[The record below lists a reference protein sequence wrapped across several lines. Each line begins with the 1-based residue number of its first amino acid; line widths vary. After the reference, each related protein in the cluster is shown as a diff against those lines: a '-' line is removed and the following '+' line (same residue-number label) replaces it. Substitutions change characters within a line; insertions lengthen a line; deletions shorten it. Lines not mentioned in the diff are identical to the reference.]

1 MTLNMP
7 IRRIFRV
14 GVAALLRCAGTVRPP
29 VCCHSQKFWVAIG
42 LVGLAAGFP
51 GGALLGQLATAPTA
65 IGQESAAQR
74 ISVGEP
80 GANQPERPM
89 AAGRI
94 VRLFDFE
101 EQAFNSEA
109 VPRFWFRAQ
118 HAPPERPRP
127 GFPQWNKGG
136 FDTEVFRSGTTSV
149 KLPVAGGSC
158 SLRLSGTVVPV
169 LPDADLEVVALVQT
183 RNLRHARAMI
193 SVRLL
198 DQSGTPLPETERF
211 SEPLL
216 SPGGWREVSVPMAAT
231 PANAAFIQIELL
243 ALQPDGIP
251 GAAATDQYAVA
262 LQDLAGAAYFDD
274 VAIRQLPRLTI
285 QSVSGPWIVPDANL
299 AGKAE
304 LLIGVRDQAGETLR
318 ASLVCSDI
326 DGKVIA
332 SMERTLP
339 AGGESFRWP
348 VTLPKAGWYSARV
361 RVAGGTAASSWAQI
375 SLLCLQPD
383 AVAKAVP
390 PEGSIKLGILAENLS
405 PVATE
410 TLRQLC
416 RYGGFTSVSLAA
428 MPLLAEAPLIDP
440 TASGQVPANLPMHQ
454 LAEVLIATG
463 VRVGM
468 AWNTVPSDLRDKLS
482 ASELDPLGLA
492 DVDSEKWFARLEP
505 VLDRFGRRITGWR
518 FGKMATEQGVSPPD
532 GVALRRRVAAIVE
545 VLRKHAAG
553 SRVAVPWRAE
563 WSVDAD
569 DAFGRYVLVPATIS
583 PEAVGDRVTASL
595 GAEMTV
601 LQLAEN
607 SISGR
612 DRCID
617 AAQRLVSAWRGAS
630 ISGLIGTDGVAE
642 SSVQVGAGSVLA
654 FDSMWNLRRDGQ
666 LDPTPE
672 ASVMLGLGRK
682 LLGRS
687 VTAVVI
693 DEPLTKGLLL
703 SADRSNGTGTRTTD
717 PTRRQVKDRQTGF
730 DGAAEISGT
739 PASAGVRS
747 LLNGTKLA
755 ARDNTPA
762 TLDSEPASMVEETV
776 AASQRDVNGAMV
788 VWSEQPGA
796 VLERH
801 LGQSRLRGF
810 DIFGNEVSLPAP
822 DAAGLYR
829 IPLTAEPLLI
839 EGVDGDLVQ
848 FVSGLRLNPSFIP
861 VAATVQ
867 ETRLAVSNP
876 WMSRISGSVQILPA
890 EPDRRRGWSVSPASP
905 QSFTLAGNA
914 SGVLPFNLTISP
926 GEVVGPR
933 SLTAVLRIEGERSY
947 GPLKLTLPVEVG
959 VPGLDIS
966 VVLSPSKNDLVVS
979 VTATNTGQRVRTL
992 QVNVAAQ
999 GRRQQ
1004 DQSVSQLQ
1012 PGESAVRR
1020 FILENAGELSGKK
1033 IMVSGIDADTTE
1045 RLNKLVDVP

>member
-1 MTLNMP
+1 MALTIP
-7 IRRIFRV
+7 ARCIFQFSAAV
-14 GVAALLRCAGTVRPP
+14 GVRCVGTVRALF
-29 VCCHSQKFWVAIG
+29 CDRERGLWVA
-42 LVGLAAGFP
+42 VGIAGCGAGWP
-51 GGALLGQLATAPTA
+51 GGVLLGQQVTPLATN
-65 IGQESAAQR
+65 GQEAPITKNAAT
-74 ISVGEP
+74 EP
-80 GANQPERPM
+80 SGVQPERPA

-101 EQAFNSEA
+101 ERAFNSEA

-136 FDTEVFRSGTTSV
+136 FDTEVFHSGTTSV

-198 DQSGTPLPETERF
+198 DQTGTPLPETERF
-211 SEPLL
+211 SEPIT
-216 SPGGWREVSVPMAAT
+216 SPGSWREVSVPMAAT

-243 ALQPDGIP
+243 AVQPDGIP

-285 QSVSGPWIVPDANL
+285 QSVSGPWIVPDASL
-299 AGKAE
+299 IGKAE
-304 LLIGVRDQAGETLR
+304 LLIAVRDQAGEALR
-318 ASLVCSDI
+318 ASLVCSDV

-332 SMERTLP
+332 AVERTLP

-348 VTLPKAGWYSARV
+348 VSLPKAGWYSARV
-361 RVAGGTAASSWAQI
+361 QVTGGTAASSSTQV
-375 SLLCLQPD
+375 SLLCLQLD
-383 AVAKAVP
+383 AVLRAAP
-390 PEGSIKLGILAENLS
+390 LDGNIKLGVLAENLT

-410 TLRQLC
+410 NLRQLC

-428 MPLLAEAPLIDP
+428 IPLLAEAPMVDP
-440 TASGQVPANLPMHQ
+440 ASSGLSTANQPMHQ
-454 LAEVLIATG
+454 LAEMLIATG

-492 DVDSEKWFARLEP
+492 DIDAEKWFGRLEP

-518 FGKMATEQGVSPPD
+518 FGKLATEQGASPPD
-532 GVALRRRVAAIVE
+532 DVALRRRVASIVE

-563 WSVDAD
+563 WSVSAD

-583 PEAVGDRVTASL
+583 PEAVVDRVAASV

-601 LQLAEN
+601 LQIADN
-607 SISGR
+607 SISER

-630 ISGLIGTDGVAE
+630 TAGVIGTDGAPGT
-642 SSVQVGAGSVLA
+642 SARHGTGSVLA
-654 FDSMWNLRRDGQ
+654 FDSMWNLRGDGQ
-666 LDPTPE
+666 IDPRPE
-672 ASVMLGLGRK
+672 AAVMLGIGRK

-687 VTAVVI
+687 VQAVII

-703 SADRSNGTGTRTTD
+703 SAERGGEAGIRAAD
-717 PTRRQVKDRQTGF
+717 PTRRRATDGQTGS
-730 DGAAEISGT
+730 DGAAEIPGI

-747 LLNGTKLA
+747 LLGGAKTP
-755 ARDNTPA
+755 ARDNTSA
-762 TLDSEPASMVEETV
+762 TLDSEPLSTLEETV
-776 AASQRDVNGAMV
+776 AASQRDMTAAIV

-801 LGQSRLRGF
+801 LGQNKLRGF
-810 DIFGNEVSLPAP
+810 DMFGNAVRLPAP
-822 DAAGLYR
+822 DATGLYR

-839 EGVDGDLVQ
+839 EGVDGDLVR
-848 FVSGLRLNPSFIP
+848 FISGLRLNPSFIP
-861 VAATVQ
+861 VAASVQ
-867 ETRLAVSNP
+867 ETRLSINNP
-876 WMSRISGSVQILPA
+876 WAFRISGSVQILPA
-890 EPDRRRGWSVSPASP
+890 EPDRRMGWSVSPASP
-905 QSFTLAGNA
+905 QSFALAGNEP
-914 SGVLPFNLTISP
+914 GILPFNLTISP
-926 GEVVGPR
+926 AEVVGPR

-959 VPGLDIS
+959 VPGLDIT
-966 VVLSPSKNDLVVS
+966 VVLSPSDKDLVVS
-979 VTATNTGQRVRTL
+979 VTATNMGQRVRTL

-1004 DQSVSQLQ
+1004 EQSVSQLQ

-1020 FILENAGELSGKK
+1020 FIMENARELAGKK

-1045 RLNKLVDVP
+1045 RLNKLIDVP